1 MPGWIRSGKVYNQ
14 SDIDLKRRLGTM
26 GETDKVTTLTA
37 ESFMRSLAQQ
47 LAHQMGGKV
56 EDFKYW
62 TEPKKKTKEETA

>member
-1 MPGWIRSGKVYNQ
+1 
-14 SDIDLKRRLGTM
+14 M
-26 GETDKVTTLTA
+26 GETDKMTTLTA

-62 TEPKKKTKEETA
+62 AEPKKKTKDETA